1 MITFDELPQSA
12 QKAYKTTNIVRTVT
26 MFIGWAASILIT
38 ILLSN
43 EDTGFVSKIIGGF
56 MLGAAIHGIVHSE
69 FLLKSIMKA
78 LKKYSIIGLFIGLGL
93 CCMLICLFSYI
104 GGIFLV
110 VDTVLFILKKPLIY
124 PFENKCFL
132 KSKAAQAEVE
142 VVDWEEYLQAQSSE
156 SAMAT
161 LQTLKNLFEQ
171 GVITEEEFNS
181 KKADLLER
189 I

>member
-69 FLLKSIMKA
+69 FLLKNIMKA

-124 PFENKCFL
+124 PFENKSFL
-132 KSKAAQAEVE
+132 KSKAVQ
-142 VVDWEEYLQAQSSE
+142 EELYQQ
-156 SAMAT
+156 
-161 LQTLKNLFEQ
+161 NLD
-171 GVITEEEFNS
+171 NS
-181 KKADLLER
+181 YVR
-189 I
+189 T

>member
-1 MITFDELPQSA
+1 MLSYDELPQSA
-12 QKAYKTTNIVRTVT
+12 QKAYKTTNILRTVT
-26 MFIGWAASILIT
+26 MFIGWAASILIA
-38 ILLSN
+38 ILFRN
-43 EDTGFVSKIIGGF
+43 EDTSFVSKIIGGF

-69 FLLKSIMKA
+69 FLLKGVMNA
-78 LKKYSIIGLFIGLGL
+78 LKKFSIIGLFIGLGI
-93 CCMLICLFSYI
+93 CCMLICLLCYA
-104 GGIFLV
+104 GGIFLI

-132 KSKAAQAEVE
+132 NTKQAQIETQEVE
-142 VVDWEEYLQAQSSE
+142 WDEYLQAQNSE

-161 LQTLKNLFEQ
+161 LQTLKNLLEQ

-181 KKADLLER
+181 KKAGLLER